1 MESYY
6 LRNTELKHSLT
17 KSTHEMILEICTG
30 TITGVEA
37 ARQGGAHRVELCSS
51 LETGGLTPS
60 AGLIEAACNMEGFK
74 KHVLIRPRTGDFY
87 YNNAEK
93 KLILTD
99 IRRAQSLGADGIVVG
114 ALTTDGLIDTEFM
127 KACRNEA
134 PTLSLT
140 FHRAFDLAARPQE
153 ALEQIIAC
161 GFQRV
166 LTSGQAATAEA
177 GIPLLQQLIKQ
188 AAGRIIIMPGCGIT
202 PSNVQRIIRET
213 GAQEV
218 HASAKGLTKSN
229 MRFRLQDA
237 HMGMAT
243 NDEYQWADTSEE
255 TVKALKQALS
265 VSGHAFK
272 QREG

>member
-1 MESYY
+1 M
-6 LRNTELKHSLT
+6 T
-17 KSTHEMILEICTG
+17 LEICTA
-30 TITGVEA
+30 TIHGVEA
-37 ARQGGAHRVELCSS
+37 ARRGGAHRVELCSS

-60 AGLIEAACNMEGFK
+60 AGLMEAACGMEGFK
-74 KHVLIRPRTGDFY
+74 KHVLIRPRTGDFLY
-87 YNNAEK
+87 SKMEK
-93 KLILTD
+93 AVMLAD
-99 IRRAQSLGADGIVVG
+99 IRRARELGADGIVVG
-114 ALTTDGLIDTEFM
+114 ALTADGRIDTDFM
-127 KACRNEA
+127 EVCRNEA
-134 PTLSLT
+134 PTLSFT
-140 FHRAFDLAARPQE
+140 FHRAFDLAASPLM

-177 GIPLLQQLIKQ
+177 GIPLLRQLTHQ
-188 AAGRIIIMPGCGIT
+188 ATGRIIVMPGCGIT

-213 GAQEV
+213 GAQEI
-218 HASAKGLTKSN
+218 HASAKGLMKSN

-243 NDEYQWADTSEE
+243 NDEYQWTDTSEE
-255 TVKALKQALS
+255 TVKALKLALS